1 MADVTGTGALALY
14 VRSAGTAIVTGASMA
29 LVPELRDMIA
39 EPTSDTYVDA
49 DLSALIERFPL
60 IDSNELEPDD
70 SLWTATYDLNAAA
83 ANIWGR
89 KAAACAGL
97 YDFSADGGTFH
108 RSQAAK
114 DMRAQA
120 RYYQA
125 RSAPSSLRAH
135 IDHDYERDQQSDY
148 WRDSSELQP
157 ASYIANAAEPDE
169 DE

>member
-1 MADVTGTGALALY
+1 MSASAADIAD
-14 VRSAGTAIVTGASMA
+14 
-29 LVPELRDMIA
+29 LREMIA
-39 EPTSDTYVDA
+39 EPTTTTYTDA
-49 DLSALIERFPL
+49 QLATLVESFALI
-60 IDSNELEPDD
+60 DANELEPDD
-70 SLWTATYDLNAAA
+70 DSWTATYDLNTAA